1 MAQLS
6 AQLPRIGRL
15 GLALGAGG
23 VAALL
28 FATMAKGT
36 IVAMALAYLAPL
48 PIFIASLSW
57 GAALGALAAIAAGVG
72 VGGLI
77 DPLSGA
83 LFGASIALPAWIL
96 SALSITRLKLFGR
109 TKDGG
114 EKTTAVAP
122 VGYVVSAAALMGIL
136 VGLGALVSLIVLYG
150 GYQKGVDTLV
160 AEVTPDFQEAFGET
174 FALPEGMTIEEFAT
188 LFVRLSPLALAA
200 ATFLMLCANL
210 YIGARVAQVSQALS
224 RPWPSLP
231 ESLVL
236 PHAAGA
242 ALVVLLILAMALHD
256 PARQAAWVGVG
267 ALAAAFGLQGLALA
281 HALTRGLSFR
291 IPLLLAIYVACAL
304 LPRWA
309 LPAVAAAGLLESF
322 LSLRTRRVAA
332 KAKS

>member
-1 MAQLS
+1 
-6 AQLPRIGRL
+6 
-15 GLALGAGG
+15 ALGAGG

-36 IVAMALAYLAPL
+36 APAMALAYLAPL

-57 GAALGALAAIAAGVG
+57 GATTGALAAIAAGVL
-72 VGGLI
+72 VAALI

-96 SALSITRLKLFGR
+96 SALSTVRSKLFGQA
-109 TKDGG
+109 KDGD
-114 EKTTAVAP
+114 EKTAAVAP
-122 VGYVVSAAALMGIL
+122 VGYVVSAAALVGIL
-136 VGLGALVSLIVLYG
+136 VGLGALISLIVLYG
-150 GYQKGVDTLV
+150 GYQKGVAALV
-160 AEVTPDFQEAFGET
+160 AEVTPDIQEAFGDA
-174 FALPEGMTIEEFAT
+174 FSLPEGMTIEEFAT

-210 YIGARVAQVSQALS
+210 YLGARVAQVSQALK

-236 PHAAGA
+236 PRAMSA
-242 ALVVLLILAMALHD
+242 ALVLSLILALTLRD
-256 PARQAAWVGVG
+256 PSRQAAWIGVG

-291 IPLLLAIYVACAL
+291 IPLLLAIYMACAL

-309 LPAVAAAGLLESF
+309 LPTVALAGLLESF
-322 LSLRTRRVAA
+322 LSLRTRHVAA